1 MAQALIL
8 ALAGILT
15 AVLNRLSGGALDV
28 WIPWFTQRL
37 LDLAIKRLPEDQR
50 ERFAE
55 EWASHINDMPGD
67 VGKIA
72 FASGC
77 VSAAHEMASLLN
89 NSAFTRFLDQ
99 CRDFLNRAMRP
110 FNFAGSTVAL
120 FLEDIVL
127 RDSKTSF
134 YEKGELCGRLRCLL

>member
-99 CRDFLNRAMRP
+99 CRDFANRAMRLCR
-110 FNFAGSTVAL
+110 NSKKIRFAES
-120 FLEDIVL
+120 L
-127 RDSKTSF
+127 RKVQ
-134 YEKGELCGRLRCLL
+134 LLLSPRPLNKWSEWT